1 MAGLIILGVLLVVGA
16 ALVFSVMRGRPKQPP
31 HAHGSLVRTY
41 RRGGRSYQKH
51 VDYRIRTGRPRRR
64 R

>member
-1 MAGLIILGVLLVVGA
+1 MAGLVILGVLLVVG
-16 ALVFSVMRGRPKQPP
+16 LVLVISVARGRPRQPP
-31 HAHGSLVRTY
+31 HKHGSLLRSY
-41 RRGGRSYQKH
+41 RRGGRSYQRY